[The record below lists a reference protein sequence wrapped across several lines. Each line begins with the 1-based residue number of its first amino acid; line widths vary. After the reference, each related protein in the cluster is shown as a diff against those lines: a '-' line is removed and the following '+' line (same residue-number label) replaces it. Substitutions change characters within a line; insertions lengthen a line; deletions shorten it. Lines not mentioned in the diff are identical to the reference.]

1 MRYHVLHIKTA
12 FPEEWRKAVFD
23 QMLCNIGVDTIDG
36 DDYYLPSE
44 IWEQKEKLIRA
55 TIGVEYAMDQSA
67 QLLSVEACPDENWN
81 AAWEAD
87 HPEQQ
92 LPLGI
97 RIVPHCAFGA
107 GHHETT
113 SMMIDALLESEITNL
128 TSNPLTP
135 KPYSVLD
142 HGTGTGVLAI
152 FAKRLGATRVVA
164 VDIDEKSVINARE
177 NAALNSEDIEVLLS
191 NSISGLTA
199 TRSDSEAVQQCNGLS
214 SFNLILANIHRNILL
229 HYMPDYAA
237 SLVDGGQLWL
247 SGFYTADAPALID
260 AAEAHGLHLLDTR
273 STNDWCLLRL
283 QKSS

>member
-113 SMMIDALLESEITNL
+113 SMMIDALINLSPL
-128 TSNPLTP
+128 TSNPLPPTP
-135 KPYSVLD
+135 YTVLD

-164 VDIDEKSVINARE
+164 ADIDEKSVINARE
-177 NAALNSEDIEVLLS
+177 NAALNGEDVEVLHAS
-191 NSISGLTA
+191 SFIFH
-199 TRSDSEAVQQCNGLS
+199 LS
-214 SFNLILANIHRNILL
+214 SFHLILANIHRNILL

-247 SGFYTADAPALID
+247 SGFYTADAPALIT